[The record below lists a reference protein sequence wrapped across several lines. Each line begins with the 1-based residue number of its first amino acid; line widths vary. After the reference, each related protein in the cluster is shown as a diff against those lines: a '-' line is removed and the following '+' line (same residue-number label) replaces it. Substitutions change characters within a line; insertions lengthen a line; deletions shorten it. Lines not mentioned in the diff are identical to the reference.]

1 MRPMRK
7 DHADRMTDQLIVD
20 ETEAIPALAAGRLVY
35 ALETPDGDWGEVE
48 SIEEFRAKARRAPS
62 FTVTFVSGKV
72 RIFRRGGTFHVE
84 RERKA
89 WEA

>member
-1 MRPMRK
+1 MTPMDKATATRML
-7 DHADRMTDQLIVD
+7 DHLTVD
-20 ETEAIPALAAGRLVY
+20 ETEAIPALADGRLVF
-35 ALETPDGDWGEVE
+35 ALETPDEWGPVE

-62 FTVTFVSGKV
+62 YTVTFASGRT
-72 RIFRRGGTFHVE
+72 RIFRRGGTFWVE